1 MLVCGHSVGLLSRS
15 DGDYA
20 RKSGKECI
28 GDDAPVLATVT
39 VGASSAK
46 TKTEHRGR
54 S

>member
-28 GDDAPVLATVT
+28 GDDAPVLATVG
-39 VGASSAK
+39 VSSAK
-46 TKTEHRGR
+46 TKTKHRGR
-54 S
+54 G